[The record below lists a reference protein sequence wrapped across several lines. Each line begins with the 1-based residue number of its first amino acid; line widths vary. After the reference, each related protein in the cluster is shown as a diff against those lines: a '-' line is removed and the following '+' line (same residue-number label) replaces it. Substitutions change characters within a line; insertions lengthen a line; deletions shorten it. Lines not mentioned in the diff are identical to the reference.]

1 MKIKTNKKRIIIST
15 IFLIIEILLI
25 SFNDK
30 AYIIDNKFNYLLFSL
45 SIFVCIVSS
54 ALFSIKLEA
63 NNKQNLIIT
72 IFSLILSFLFSYI
85 IIELLNKNVL
95 FNLYAKRL
103 VFNFVV
109 IILLHLLIY
118 VITNKIN
125 LSIILSNS
133 IIFIL
138 GIVNYTIVC
147 FRGTPFVPWDIL
159 SIKTA
164 AYVATSY
171 TFQFSY
177 HLVLGI
183 CLFIFII
190 SIGLKANYKF
200 KNQKANLIF
209 RACSLIIILILL
221 VCFYSTNMINYF
233 DFENNL
239 WKPKDEYNNNG
250 FLASFLKQS
259 KNLFN
264 KKPDNYS
271 IDNIENLLKDNSIL
285 TSASTTQSE
294 DSPNIIVIMSESF
307 CDLTVNR

>member
-177 HLVLGI
+177 HLVLAI
-183 CLFIFII
+183 CLFVFII
-190 SIGLKANYKF
+190 SIGLKANYKL
-200 KNQKANLIF
+200 KSKKANLIF